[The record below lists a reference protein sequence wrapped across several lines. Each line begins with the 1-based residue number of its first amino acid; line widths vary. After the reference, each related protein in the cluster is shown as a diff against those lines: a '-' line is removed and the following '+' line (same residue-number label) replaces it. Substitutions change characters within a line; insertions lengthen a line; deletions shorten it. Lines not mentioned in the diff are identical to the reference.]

1 MTDRSHGKLTIRAD
15 GALDFLSL
23 GALVHRLDPG
33 IIPFR
38 KATHCDIH
46 VSGGEF
52 NVAANLSDCF
62 GLNAGLASAMV
73 DYPIGDLIA
82 ERVRAMGVRPF
93 YKRFAHN
100 GVNGPNM
107 ATVYSDR
114 GQGVRAPVV
123 FYNRSN
129 EAAAQLKP
137 GDFDWAAIFG
147 AGVRWFHSGG
157 IFAALSQTTGALI
170 AEGMKAAKA
179 AGAVTSFDLNFREKL
194 WNLWG
199 GQKVAVEVVEKI
211 VENVDVLVG
220 NEEDL
225 QKGLGIAGP
234 EVAAKSKLDP
244 SAFFGMIDKVV
255 AKHPHVKAVATTLR
269 EVHST
274 NRHSWSAVA
283 WLEGKSHLAPTAE
296 LDVVD
301 RVGGGDGFAAGFIYG
316 LLSGAPAEEAVKL
329 GWAHGALL
337 TTFPGDTTMATLDQV
352 RAFAK
357 GGSAR
362 IQR

>member
-1 MTDRSHGKLTIRAD
+1 MSIGLNIRKE

-38 KATHCDIH
+38 KATECKIH

-52 NVAANLSDCF
+52 NCAANLADCF
-62 GLNAGLASAMV
+62 GLNTAVASAMV
-73 DYPIGDLIA
+73 DYPIGALIA
-82 ERVRAMGVRPF
+82 ERVRAMGVKPF
-93 YKRFAHN
+93 YKQFKHN

-107 ATVYSDR
+107 AAVYSDR
-114 GQGVRAPVV
+114 GLGVRAPVV
-123 FYNRSN
+123 FYNRCN

-137 GDFDWAAIFG
+137 GDFDWKAIFAG
-147 AGVRWFHSGG
+147 GVRWFHSGG
-157 IFAALSQTTGALI
+157 IFAALSPTT
-170 AEGMKAAKA
+170 AEVIIEAMQAAKE
-179 AGAVTSFDLNFREKL
+179 AGAITSFDLNYRAKL
-194 WNLWG
+194 WNISG
-199 GQKVAVEVVEKI
+199 GEERAVAVLDRI
-211 VENVDVLVG
+211 VKNVDVLVG

-225 QKGLGIAGP
+225 QKGLGIPGP

-244 SAFFGMIDKVV
+244 SAFFGMIDTVV
-255 AKHPHVKAVATTLR
+255 KKHPHVKIVATTLR

-274 NRHSWSAVA
+274 NRHSWGAVA
-283 WLEGKSHLAPTAE
+283 WINGKTYTSPTAE
-296 LDVVD
+296 LDVYD
-301 RVGGGDGFAAGFIYG
+301 RVGGGDGYASGFFYG
-316 LLSGAPAEEAVKL
+316 LLTGEAPEEAVKL

-337 TTFPGDTTMATLDQV
+337 TTFPGDTTMATVDQV